1 MENMMKFAEYSAAW
15 ECANAADVIVELDDG
30 CFVVLDK
37 NNMTKLVNDTDI
49 DVRIKVKEAARKADY
64 AIVPVNG
71 RDEVMPTKRLI
82 QKLHDE
88 HEFDAIEAL
97 EQRG

>member
-1 MENMMKFAEYSAAW
+1 MENMVKFAEYRLAW

-37 NNMTKLVNDTDI
+37 NDMTRLVNDTDI
-49 DVRIKVKEAARKADY
+49 DVRIKVKEAAKKAGY

-71 RDEVMPTKRLI
+71 RDEVIPTKKLI
-82 QKLHDE
+82 GKLHDM

>member
-1 MENMMKFAEYSAAW
+1 MIKFAEYSAAW
-15 ECANAADVIVELDDG
+15 ESANAADVIVELADG

-37 NNMTKLVNDTDI
+37 NGMTKLVNDIDI
-49 DVRIKVKEAARKADY
+49 DVRIKVKEAAKRAGY

-82 QKLHDE
+82 QRLHDE
-88 HEFDAIEAL
+88 HEFDAL
-97 EQRG
+97 ETLEK